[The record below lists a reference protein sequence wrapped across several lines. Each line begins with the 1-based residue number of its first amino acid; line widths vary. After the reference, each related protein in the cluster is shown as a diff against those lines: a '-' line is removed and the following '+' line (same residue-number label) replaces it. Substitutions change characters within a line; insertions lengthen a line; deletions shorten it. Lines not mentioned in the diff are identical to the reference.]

1 MGAGSRVRT
10 LRAPLRS
17 RQNAGAGAGE
27 GGDKAL
33 PGAFVGQ
40 EKVQS
45 FHERDS
51 A

>member
-1 MGAGSRVRT
+1 MCRVACADPACTFAFVPECRC
-10 LRAPLRS
+10 
-17 RQNAGAGAGE
+17 AGE

-33 PGAFVGQ
+33 RGVFVGQ

-51 A
+51 V